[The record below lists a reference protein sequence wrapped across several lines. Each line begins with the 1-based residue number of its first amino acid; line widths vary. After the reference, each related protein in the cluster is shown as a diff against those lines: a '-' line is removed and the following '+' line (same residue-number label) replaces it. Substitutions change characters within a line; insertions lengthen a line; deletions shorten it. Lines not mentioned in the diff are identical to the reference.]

1 MKAGGSVL
9 PCEAKTLNLIAS
21 RTGVR
26 ALRVHRSFQ
35 VEDDTQYFST
45 KGYIVMDFI
54 PGQPLDKC
62 WADLASDNQR
72 QIAVQIAEMIK
83 EM

>member
-1 MKAGGSVL
+1 
-9 PCEAKTLNLIAS
+9 
-21 RTGVR
+21 
-26 ALRVHRSFQ
+26 
-35 VEDDTQYFST
+35 
-45 KGYIVMDFI
+45 MDFI

-72 QIAVQIAEMIK
+72 QIVAQIAEMIK